1 MKYSRFVHRGHF
13 WCGTDRP
20 DRAVLPLPI
29 LPAPAYLG
37 PGRQE
42 GAARVFSG
50 LTDGISRGIE
60 GAGASLS
67 ETFFDTTLRLGVTG
81 LSRAGK
87 TVFITALVANLLNR
101 GRMPQLKAA
110 AQGRIQ
116 AVYLQPQPDLTLPR
130 FDYEAHLAALTGDS
144 PRWPTSTRAI
154 SELRLSFRV
163 QPAGFFS
170 SWRGPHTLHLDIV
183 DYPGEWLL
191 DLALLDQ
198 SYEEWSEGT
207 LSRLE
212 RRPEASAY
220 LALARAEDGALRL
233 DEDKA
238 RRLAADFTAYLTA
251 ARDKGRVDVT
261 PGRFLLP
268 GDLAGSPVLTF
279 APLPKPALT
288 PRSSLWREMERRYEA
303 YKSRVVRPF
312 FRDHFL
318 KIDRQVVLVDLLEAI
333 HQGPRAVEDLRRTMA
348 EVLEAFRPGR
358 NSWLSSLFGTHRVE
372 RILFAA
378 TKADHLHHE
387 QHQALTAITA
397 ALLSDAK
404 SRADFS
410 GARTEA
416 LSLASLRATVEEIVT
431 RDGVE
436 VPAVRGTLLS
446 TGKPALMYPGALP
459 SDPARLLSPAREGAE
474 AWLDADYSLMT
485 FAPARLSLKPGEGP
499 PHIRL
504 DRAVE
509 FLIGDQL

>member
-1 MKYSRFVHRGHF
+1 LRFTKERDASV
-13 WCGTDRP
+13 
-20 DRAVLPLPI
+20 A
-29 LPAPAYLG
+29 
-37 PGRQE
+37 
-42 GAARVFSG
+42 FSG
-50 LTDGISRGIE
+50 LTDGITRGIE
-60 GAGASLS
+60 GAGATLS
-67 ETFFDTTLRLGVTG
+67 ETFFDSTVRLGVTG

-101 GRMPQLKAA
+101 GRMPQLKAQ

-116 AVYLQPQPDLTLPR
+116 AVYLQPQPDVTLPR
-130 FDYEAHLAALTGDS
+130 FDYEAHLAALTSDS
-144 PRWPTSTRAI
+144 PRWPASTRAI

-163 QPAGFFS
+163 QPAGFLS

-191 DLALLDQ
+191 DLSLLDQ
-198 SYEEWSEGT
+198 SYDEWSDAT
-207 LSRLE
+207 LARLE
-212 RRPEASAY
+212 RRAEAASY

-233 DEDKA
+233 EETKV
-238 RRLAADFTAYLTA
+238 RQLADAFTAYLTA
-251 ARDKGRVDVT
+251 ARDLGRVDVT

-288 PRSSLWREMERRYEA
+288 PRNSLWREMERRYEA

-312 FRDHFL
+312 FRDHFS
-318 KIDRQVVLVDLLEAI
+318 KIDRQIVLADVLGAI

-358 NSWLSSLFGTHRVE
+358 NSWLTGLFGGRRVE

-378 TKADHLHHE
+378 TKADHLHHQ
-387 QHQALTAITA
+387 QHPALTAITA
-397 ALLSDAK
+397 SLLAEAK
-404 SRADFS
+404 GRADFS

-416 LSLASLRATVEEIVT
+416 MSLASLRATVEEVVT
-431 RDGVE
+431 RDGGE
-436 VPAVRGTLLS
+436 VPAVRGTLLAS
-446 TGKPALMYPGALP
+446 GKPALMYPGALP
-459 SDPARLLSPAREGAE
+459 SDPARILSSAREGAE

-509 FLIGDQL
+509 FLIGDLL